1 MWNIATPSGFGGAV
15 RHTAA
20 FIKPNRIVR
29 DLSGLPAVLGR
40 FGPFEIRLATTSREI
55 RKAQRLRFKVFFEEG
70 QAMPQQV
77 AALTRRDICPFDKIC
92 DHLLVIDKDQRN
104 RFGRKKP
111 KIVGVYRLL
120 RGNTAGRHLDHDD
133 FGLNQ
138 SKIMNVID
146 SKSLERDAGGKP
158 GSTFPH
164 PALGFYSAT
173 EFDIAPLLAR
183 HPGKHF
189 LELGRSCVHAQYRS
203 KRVIELL
210 WRGLWV
216 YAKHHR
222 IDVLIGCA
230 SLPGVDPL
238 ALALPLSFLHRHAL
252 ADEEWRVR
260 PLAGRGVDMAI
271 LDTKAIDARKGVAA
285 LPPLLKAY
293 LRAGAKFGDGAVI
306 DAQFGTTDVF
316 TILPLSDLEER
327 YQNYYGGPMEMP
339 ESYIA

>member
-1 MWNIATPSGFGGAV
+1 MWNIATPFGFGGAV

-20 FIKPNRIVR
+20 FMRPNRIVR

-40 FGPFEIRLATTSREI
+40 FGPFEVRLATTSREI
-55 RKAQRLRFKVFFEEG
+55 RKAQRLRFKVFYEEG
-70 QAMPQQV
+70 QAMPRQR
-77 AALTRRDICPFDKIC
+77 AALTRRDSCPFDKIC

-120 RGNTAGRHLDHDD
+120 RGDTAARH
-133 FGLNQ
+133 Q
-138 SKIMNVID
+138 
-146 SKSLERDAGGKP
+146 
-158 GSTFPH
+158 
-164 PALGFYSAT
+164 GFYSAT
-173 EFDIAPLLAR
+173 EFDITPLLAR
-183 HPGKHF
+183 HPGKRF

-260 PLAGRGVDMAI
+260 PLAGRGVDMAV

-306 DAQFGTTDVF
+306 DPQFGTTDVF
-316 TILPLSDLEER
+316 TILPLSDLEDR

-339 ESYIA
+339 DSYVA

>member
-1 MWNIATPSGFGGAV
+1 MWNTAAPFGVGGAV

-40 FGPFEIRLATTSREI
+40 FGPFEVRLATTSREI
-55 RKAQRLRFKVFFEEG
+55 RKAQRLRFKVFYEEG
-70 QAMPQQV
+70 AATPQRV
-77 AALTRRDICPFDKIC
+77 AALTRRDICPFDKTC
-92 DHLLVIDKDQRN
+92 DHLLVIDKDRRD

-111 KIVGVYRLL
+111 KVVGVYRLL
-120 RGNTAGRHLDHDD
+120 RGDAAARH
-133 FGLNQ
+133 Q
-138 SKIMNVID
+138 
-146 SKSLERDAGGKP
+146 R
-158 GSTFPH
+158 
-164 PALGFYSAT
+164 FYSAT
-173 EFDIAPLLAR
+173 EFDIAPLLDR
-183 HPGKHF
+183 HKEKRF

-216 YAKHHR
+216 YAEHHR

-238 ALALPLSFLHRHAL
+238 ALALPLRFLHRHAL

-260 PLAGRGVDMAI
+260 PLAERGVDMAVQ
-271 LDTKAIDARKGVAA
+271 DTKAIDARKAIAA

-316 TILPLSDLEER
+316 TILPLSNLEDR
-327 YQNYYGGPMEMP
+327 YRNYYGGPMEMP
-339 ESYIA
+339 ESYLA

>member
-1 MWNIATPSGFGGAV
+1 MWNTAAPFGFGGAA
-15 RHTAA
+15 RRAA
-20 FIKPNRIVR
+20 VFAKPNRIVR
-29 DLSGLPAVLGR
+29 DLCGLPAVLGR
-40 FGPFEIRLATTSREI
+40 CGPFEIRLAMTTREI
-55 RKAQRLRFKVFFEEG
+55 TKAQRLRFKIFYEEG
-70 QAMPQQV
+70 AATPQQV

-92 DHLLVIDKDQRN
+92 DHLLVIDKDRRN

-120 RGNTAGRHLDHDD
+120 RGDVAARH
-133 FGLNQ
+133 Q
-138 SKIMNVID
+138 
-146 SKSLERDAGGKP
+146 
-158 GSTFPH
+158 
-164 PALGFYSAT
+164 GFYSAT
-173 EFDIAPLLAR
+173 EFDLTPLLAR
-183 HPGKHF
+183 HPEKRF

-230 SLPGVDPL
+230 SLPGVDPR

-252 ADEEWRVR
+252 AGEEWCVR
-260 PLAGRGVDMAI
+260 PLAGRGVDMAV
-271 LDTKAIDARKGVAA
+271 LDTKAIDARKGIAT

-293 LRAGAKFGDGAVI
+293 LRAGAKFGDGTVI

-316 TILPLSDLEER
+316 TILPLSDLEDR
-327 YQNYYGGPMEMP
+327 YLNYYGGPMEMQ
-339 ESYIA
+339 ESYVA

>member
-15 RHTAA
+15 WHTAA

-40 FGPFEIRLATTSREI
+40 FGPFEVRLATTSREI
-55 RKAQRLRFKVFFEEG
+55 RKAQRLRFKVFYEEG
-70 QAMPQQV
+70 QAMPRQG

-104 RFGRKKP
+104 RFGRTKP

-120 RGNTAGRHLDHDD
+120 RGDTAARH
-133 FGLNQ
+133 Q
-138 SKIMNVID
+138 
-146 SKSLERDAGGKP
+146 
-158 GSTFPH
+158 
-164 PALGFYSAT
+164 GFYSET
-173 EFDIAPLLAR
+173 EFDIAPLLTR
-183 HPGKHF
+183 HQGKRF

-222 IDVLIGCA
+222 IDVLIGCG
-230 SLPGVDPL
+230 SLPGADPL
-238 ALALPLSFLHRHAL
+238 ALALPLSFLHQYAL

-260 PLAGRGVDMAI
+260 PLAGRGVDMAV

-306 DAQFGTTDVF
+306 DPQFGTTDVF
-316 TILPLSDLEER
+316 TIMPLSDLEER

-339 ESYIA
+339 ESYVA

>member
-1 MWNIATPSGFGGAV
+1 MWNFAAPFGFGGAV
-15 RHTAA
+15 RNTAA
-20 FIKPNRIVR
+20 FVRPNRIVR

-40 FGPFEIRLATTSREI
+40 FGPFEVRLATTSREI

-70 QAMPQQV
+70 GATPQQR
-77 AALTRRDICPFDKIC
+77 AALTRRDICRFDKIC
-92 DHLLVIDKDQRN
+92 DHLLVIDKEQLN

-120 RGNTAGRHLDHDD
+120 RGDTAARHH
-133 FGLNQ
+133 
-138 SKIMNVID
+138 
-146 SKSLERDAGGKP
+146 
-158 GSTFPH
+158 
-164 PALGFYSAT
+164 GFYSET

-183 HPGKHF
+183 QPGKRF
-189 LELGRSCVHAQYRS
+189 LELGRSCVDAQYRS

-260 PLAGRGVDMAI
+260 PLAGRGVEMAI
-271 LDTKAIDARKGVAA
+271 LDAKAIDARKGVAA

-293 LRAGAKFGDGAVI
+293 LRAGAKFGDGAVV
-306 DAQFGTTDVF
+306 DTQFGTTDVF
-316 TILPLSDLEER
+316 TIMPLADMEER
-327 YQNYYGGPMEMP
+327 YQDYYGGPMEAP
-339 ESYIA
+339 DSYVA

>member
-1 MWNIATPSGFGGAV
+1 MWNIATPFGGAV

-20 FIKPNRIVR
+20 YIKPNRIVR

-40 FGPFEIRLATTSREI
+40 FGPFEVRLATTSREI

-70 QAMPQQV
+70 QAMRQP
-77 AALTRRDICPFDKIC
+77 AALSRRDICPFDKIC
-92 DHLLVIDKDQRN
+92 DHLLVIDKNQRN

-120 RGNTAGRHLDHDD
+120 RGDTAARH
-133 FGLNQ
+133 Q
-138 SKIMNVID
+138 
-146 SKSLERDAGGKP
+146 
-158 GSTFPH
+158 
-164 PALGFYSAT
+164 GFYSAT

-183 HPGKHF
+183 HPGRRF

-216 YAKHHR
+216 YAQHHR

-260 PLAGRGVDMAI
+260 PLAGRGVPMAV
-271 LDTKAIDARKGVAA
+271 LDTKAIDVRKGVAA

-316 TILPLSDLEER
+316 TILPLTDLEER
-327 YQNYYGGPMEMP
+327 YQDYYGGPMEMP
-339 ESYIA
+339 ESYVA

>member
-1 MWNIATPSGFGGAV
+1 MWNFAAPFGFGGAV
-15 RHTAA
+15 RNTAA
-20 FIKPNRIVR
+20 FIRPNRIVR

-40 FGPFEIRLATTSREI
+40 FGPFEVRLATTSREI
-55 RKAQRLRFKVFFEEG
+55 RKAQRLRFKVFYEEG
-70 QAMPQQV
+70 AATPQQR
-77 AALTRRDICPFDKIC
+77 AALTRRDICRFDKIC
-92 DHLLVIDKDQRN
+92 DHLLVIDKDQLN

-120 RGNTAGRHLDHDD
+120 RGDTAARHH
-133 FGLNQ
+133 
-138 SKIMNVID
+138 
-146 SKSLERDAGGKP
+146 
-158 GSTFPH
+158 
-164 PALGFYSAT
+164 GFYSET

-183 HPGKHF
+183 QPGKRF
-189 LELGRSCVHAQYRS
+189 LELGRSCVDAHYRS

-222 IDVLIGCA
+222 IDVLMGCA
-230 SLPGVDPL
+230 SLPGADPL
-238 ALALPLSFLHRHAL
+238 ALALPLRFLHQYAL

-271 LDTKAIDARKGVAA
+271 LDAKAIDARKGVAA

-306 DAQFGTTDVF
+306 DTQFGTTDVF
-316 TILPLSDLEER
+316 TIMPLADMEER
-327 YQNYYGGPMEMP
+327 YLNYYGGPMEMP
-339 ESYIA
+339 DSYVA

>member
-29 DLSGLPAVLGR
+29 DLCGLPAVLGR
-40 FGPFEIRLATTSREI
+40 FGPFEVRLATTSREI
-55 RKAQRLRFKVFFEEG
+55 RKAQRLRFKVFYEEG
-70 QAMPQQV
+70 HATPRQG
-77 AALTRRDICPFDKIC
+77 AALARRDICPFDKTC
-92 DHLLVIDKDQRN
+92 DHLLVIDQDQRN

-120 RGNTAGRHLDHDD
+120 RGDTAARH
-133 FGLNQ
+133 Q
-138 SKIMNVID
+138 
-146 SKSLERDAGGKP
+146 
-158 GSTFPH
+158 
-164 PALGFYSAT
+164 GFYSET
-173 EFDIAPLLAR
+173 EFDIAQLLAR
-183 HPGKHF
+183 HPGKRF

-252 ADEEWRVR
+252 ADDEWRVR
-260 PLAGRGVDMAI
+260 PVAGRGVNMAV
-271 LDTKAIDARKGVAA
+271 LGTKAIDARKGVAA

-316 TILPLSDLEER
+316 TILPLGDLEER
-327 YQNYYGGPMEMP
+327 YQDYYGGPMEMP
-339 ESYIA
+339 ESYVA

>member
-1 MWNIATPSGFGGAV
+1 MWSIATPSAFVGAV
-15 RHTAA
+15 RQTAA

-40 FGPFEIRLATTSREI
+40 FGPFEVRLATTSREI
-55 RKAQRLRFKVFFEEG
+55 RKAQRLRFKVFYEEG
-70 QAMPQQV
+70 HAMPRQR

-92 DHLLVIDKDQRN
+92 DHLLVFDKDQRN
-104 RFGRKKP
+104 RFGRRKP

-120 RGNTAGRHLDHDD
+120 RGDAAARH
-133 FGLNQ
+133 Q
-138 SKIMNVID
+138 
-146 SKSLERDAGGKP
+146 
-158 GSTFPH
+158 
-164 PALGFYSAT
+164 GFYSET
-173 EFDIAPLLAR
+173 EFDVAPLLAR
-183 HPGKHF
+183 HSGKRF

-238 ALALPLSFLHRHAL
+238 ALALPLSFLHCHAL
-252 ADEEWRVR
+252 ADEEWHVR
-260 PLAGRGVDMAI
+260 PLAGRGLDMAV
-271 LDTKAIDARKGVAA
+271 LGAKAIDARKGIAA

-306 DAQFGTTDVF
+306 DPQFGTTDVF
-316 TILPLSDLEER
+316 TIMPLSDMEER
-327 YQNYYGGPMEMP
+327 YLNYYGGPMEMP
-339 ESYIA
+339 DSYVA

>member
-1 MWNIATPSGFGGAV
+1 MWNLATPSGLSGAV
-15 RHTAA
+15 RNTAA
-20 FIKPNRIVR
+20 FIIPNRIVR
-29 DLSGLPAVLGR
+29 DLSGLPAVFGC
-40 FGPFEIRLATTSREI
+40 FGPFEVRLATTSREI

-70 QAMPQQV
+70 TAIPRQRAT
-77 AALTRRDICPFDKIC
+77 LTRRDICPFDKIC

-104 RFGRKKP
+104 RFGRNKP

-120 RGNTAGRHLDHDD
+120 RG
-133 FGLNQ
+133 
-138 SKIMNVID
+138 
-146 SKSLERDAGGKP
+146 DA
-158 GSTFPH
+158 
-164 PALGFYSAT
+164 AARRQGFYSAT
-173 EFDIAPLLAR
+173 EFDIAPMLAR
-183 HPGKHF
+183 HPGKRF
-189 LELGRSCVHAQYRS
+189 LELGRSCVHANYRS
-203 KRVIELL
+203 KRVIGLL

-230 SLPGVDPL
+230 SLPGVDQL

-260 PLAGRGVDMAI
+260 PLAGRG
-271 LDTKAIDARKGVAA
+271 LDRAVLGTEAIDARKGVAA

-316 TILPLSDLEER
+316 TILPLSDLEDR
-327 YQNYYGGPMEMP
+327 YQNYYGEPMETP
-339 ESYIA
+339 ESYVA

>member
-20 FIKPNRIVR
+20 FIKPNKIVR

-40 FGPFEIRLATTSREI
+40 FGPFEVRLATMTREI
-55 RKAQRLRFKVFFEEG
+55 RKAQRLRFKVFYEEG
-70 QAMPQQV
+70 QAMPRQRT
-77 AALTRRDICPFDKIC
+77 ALTRRDICPFDKIC
-92 DHLLVIDKDQRN
+92 DHLLVFDKDQLN

-120 RGNTAGRHLDHDD
+120 RWDTAARH
-133 FGLNQ
+133 
-138 SKIMNVID
+138 
-146 SKSLERDAGGKP
+146 R
-158 GSTFPH
+158 
-164 PALGFYSAT
+164 GFYSAT

-183 HPGKHF
+183 HPDKRF

-210 WRGLWV
+210 WRGLWL

-230 SLPGVDPL
+230 SLPGVDRL

-252 ADEEWRVR
+252 ADEEWCVR
-260 PLAGRGVDMAI
+260 PLAGRGMDMAV
-271 LDTKAIDARKGVAA
+271 LDTTAIDARKGIAA

-306 DAQFGTTDVF
+306 DPQFSTTDVF

-327 YQNYYGGPMEMP
+327 YQDHYGGPMEMP
-339 ESYIA
+339 ESYVA

>member
-1 MWNIATPSGFGGAV
+1 MWNIATPSGIGGAV
-15 RHTAA
+15 RSTAA
-20 FIKPNRIVR
+20 FIRPNRIVR

-40 FGPFEIRLATTSREI
+40 FGPFEVRLATTSREI

-70 QAMPQQV
+70 QAMPRQG
-77 AALTRRDICPFDKIC
+77 AALTRRDICPFDKTC

-120 RGNTAGRHLDHDD
+120 RGDTAARH
-133 FGLNQ
+133 Q
-138 SKIMNVID
+138 
-146 SKSLERDAGGKP
+146 
-158 GSTFPH
+158 
-164 PALGFYSAT
+164 GFYSAT

-183 HPGKHF
+183 HQGKRF
-189 LELGRSCVHAQYRS
+189 LELGRSCVHANYRS

-260 PLAGRGVDMAI
+260 PLAGHAVDMAI
-271 LDTKAIDARKGVAA
+271 LGTQAIDARKGVAA

-293 LRAGAKFGDGAVI
+293 LRAGAKFGDGAAI

-327 YQNYYGGPMEMP
+327 YQDYYGWPMERP
-339 ESYIA
+339 ESYVA

>member
-1 MWNIATPSGFGGAV
+1 VDFDGAV
-15 RHTAA
+15 VVNKTQ
-20 FIKPNRIVR
+20 F
-29 DLSGLPAVLGR
+29 S
-40 FGPFEIRLATTSREI
+40 
-55 RKAQRLRFKVFFEEG
+55 
-70 QAMPQQV
+70 
-77 AALTRRDICPFDKIC
+77 
-92 DHLLVIDKDQRN
+92 
-104 RFGRKKP
+104 KP

-120 RGNTAGRHLDHDD
+120 RGDTAARR
-133 FGLNQ
+133 Q
-138 SKIMNVID
+138 
-146 SKSLERDAGGKP
+146 
-158 GSTFPH
+158 
-164 PALGFYSAT
+164 GFYSET

-183 HPGKHF
+183 HPGKRF

-238 ALALPLSFLHRHAL
+238 ALSVPLRFLHRHAL

-260 PLAGRGVDMAI
+260 PLTGRGVDMAV
-271 LDTKAIDARKGVAA
+271 LDSKAIDARKGVAA

-306 DAQFGTTDVF
+306 DARFGTTDVF
-316 TILPLSDLEER
+316 TILPLSDLEDR
-327 YQNYYGGPMEMP
+327 YQEYYGGPMNMP
-339 ESYIA
+339 DSCVA

>member
-1 MWNIATPSGFGGAV
+1 MIEIRWPMWNLATPSGFGGAV

-20 FIKPNRIVR
+20 FIRPNRIVR

-40 FGPFEIRLATTSREI
+40 FGPFEVRLATTSREI
-55 RKAQRLRFKVFFEEG
+55 RKAHRLRFKVFYEEG
-70 QAMPQQV
+70 AATPQQR

-120 RGNTAGRHLDHDD
+120 RGDTAARR
-133 FGLNQ
+133 Q
-138 SKIMNVID
+138 
-146 SKSLERDAGGKP
+146 
-158 GSTFPH
+158 
-164 PALGFYSAT
+164 GFYSAT

-183 HPGKHF
+183 HPGKRF
-189 LELGRSCVHAQYRS
+189 LELGRSCVHPQYRS

-222 IDVLIGCA
+222 I
-230 SLPGVDPL
+230 
-238 ALALPLSFLHRHAL
+238 
-252 ADEEWRVR
+252 EEWRVR
-260 PLAGRGVDMAI
+260 PLAGRGVDMAV
-271 LDTKAIDARKGVAA
+271 LDAKAIDARKGVAA

-316 TILPLSDLEER
+316 TILPLSDLEDR
-327 YQNYYGGPMEMP
+327 YLNYYGGPMEMP
-339 ESYIA
+339 ESYVA

>member
-1 MWNIATPSGFGGAV
+1 MWNLATPSGVGGAV
-15 RHTAA
+15 RHTAT

-40 FGPFEIRLATTSREI
+40 FGPFEVRLATTSREI

-70 QAMPQQV
+70 NAIPQQR
-77 AALTRRDICPFDKIC
+77 AALTRRDICAFDKIC

-120 RGNTAGRHLDHDD
+120 RGDTAACR
-133 FGLNQ
+133 Q
-138 SKIMNVID
+138 
-146 SKSLERDAGGKP
+146 
-158 GSTFPH
+158 
-164 PALGFYSAT
+164 GFYSET

-183 HPGKHF
+183 HPGKRF

-230 SLPGVDPL
+230 SLPGVNSL
-238 ALALPLSFLHRHAL
+238 ALAMPLSFLHRHAL

-260 PLAGRGVDMAI
+260 PLAGRGVDMTV
-271 LDTKAIDARKGVAA
+271 LDTKAIDARKGVAS

-316 TILPLSDLEER
+316 TVLPLGDLEDR

-339 ESYIA
+339 ESYVA

>member
-1 MWNIATPSGFGGAV
+1 MWNLSAPFGLGGGV
-15 RHTAA
+15 RHAA
-20 FIKPNRIVR
+20 TLIGPNRIVR

-40 FGPFEIRLATTSREI
+40 FGPFEVRLATTSREI
-55 RKAQRLRFKVFFEEG
+55 RKAQRLRFKVFYEEG
-70 QAMPQQV
+70 HAIPLHR

-92 DHLLVIDKDQRN
+92 DHLLVIDKEQRN
-104 RFGRKKP
+104 RVGRKKP

-120 RGNTAGRHLDHDD
+120 RGDAAARH
-133 FGLNQ
+133 
-138 SKIMNVID
+138 
-146 SKSLERDAGGKP
+146 
-158 GSTFPH
+158 
-164 PALGFYSAT
+164 LGFYSAT

-183 HPGKHF
+183 HQGKRF

-216 YAKHHR
+216 YAKHHC

-260 PLAGRGVDMAI
+260 PLAGRGVDMAV
-271 LDTKAIDARKGVAA
+271 LGSKAIDARKGVAA

-316 TILPLSDLEER
+316 TILPLGDLEDR
-327 YQNYYGGPMEMP
+327 YQNYYGGPMEAP
-339 ESYIA
+339 ESYVA

>member
-1 MWNIATPSGFGGAV
+1 MWNFAAPFGFGGAV
-15 RHTAA
+15 RNTAA
-20 FIKPNRIVR
+20 FIRPNRIVR

-40 FGPFEIRLATTSREI
+40 FGPFEVRLATTTREI

-70 QAMPQQV
+70 GATPQQRG
-77 AALTRRDICPFDKIC
+77 ALTRRDVCRFDKIC
-92 DHLLVIDKDQRN
+92 DHLLVIDKDQLN

-120 RGNTAGRHLDHDD
+120 RGDTAARH
-133 FGLNQ
+133 Q
-138 SKIMNVID
+138 
-146 SKSLERDAGGKP
+146 
-158 GSTFPH
+158 
-164 PALGFYSAT
+164 GFYSET

-183 HPGKHF
+183 QPGKRF
-189 LELGRSCVHAQYRS
+189 LELGRSCVDAQYRS

-260 PLAGRGVDMAI
+260 PLAGRGVNMAI
-271 LDTKAIDARKGVAA
+271 LDAKAIDARKGVAA

-306 DAQFGTTDVF
+306 DTQFGTTDVF
-316 TILPLSDLEER
+316 TIMPLSDMEDR
-327 YQNYYGGPMEMP
+327 YLNYYGGPMEMP
-339 ESYIA
+339 ESYVA

>member
-1 MWNIATPSGFGGAV
+1 MWNIATPFGGAV

-20 FIKPNRIVR
+20 YIKPNRIVR

-40 FGPFEIRLATTSREI
+40 FGPFEVRLATTSREI

-70 QAMPQQV
+70 AAIPQQR

-104 RFGRKKP
+104 RFGRKKA

-120 RGNTAGRHLDHDD
+120 RGDTASRH
-133 FGLNQ
+133 Q
-138 SKIMNVID
+138 
-146 SKSLERDAGGKP
+146 
-158 GSTFPH
+158 
-164 PALGFYSAT
+164 GFYSET

-183 HPGKHF
+183 HQGKRF

-222 IDVLIGCA
+222 IDALIGCA
-230 SLPGVDPL
+230 SLPGIDPI
-238 ALALPLSFLHRHAL
+238 ALALPLSFLYRHAL

-260 PLAGRGVDMAI
+260 PLAGRGVGMAI
-271 LDTKAIDARKGVAA
+271 LDTQAIDARKGVAA

-316 TILPLSDLEER
+316 TIMPLIDLEER
-327 YQNYYGGPMEMP
+327 YQEYYGGPMEMP
-339 ESYIA
+339 ESYVA